1 LSPKDADFWVQLGR
15 CYAKVAG
22 KEKEAEKALLEA
34 TRLDPEET
42 DNLLELARYYQ
53 NQGLLAKAIEVYEQ
67 ILTVDPQ
74 NFTAQ
79 SAINE
84 LRNEEK
90 SSNKSSLISRLSFWR
105 KKED

>member
-1 LSPKDADFWVQLGR
+1 
-15 CYAKVAG
+15 
-22 KEKEAEKALLEA
+22 LEA